1 MMRTMVLVAIASLA
15 AAAPAAAQNEEAL
28 KSFFEGHR
36 VTVRI
41 DMPGTQEGVD
51 VYADARRAFDM
62 NAYRSGVRKYGV
74 ALRSGES
81 ATVTLIKVKKDLI
94 EFQLDGGGYG
104 TFSDDTST
112 SVNMPLLEK
121 SEREKDLE
129 HRLKDEDDRERR
141 RQIQHELDDLRDRRE
156 RENRRITAE
165 RERAEAAKAELIADR
180 RLRGGSRFNLRYA
193 DRVPAGIRP
202 EEVVAALTEY
212 VDFGTAGFRASQPP
226 LPIAPLPPPADVSQL
241 RKGMTRGDVERLLGS
256 PAESS
261 RRVSGEIAIS
271 TFVFLAGD
279 DRVTADFVED
289 LLVRYTISSR

>member
-1 MMRTMVLVAIASLA
+1 MTRTMVLAAVVSLVAS
-15 AAAPAAAQNEEAL
+15 APVAAQNEEAL

-62 NAYRSGVRKYGV
+62 DGYRSSLRKYGV

-104 TFSDDTST
+104 TFSDDTSS
-112 SVNMPLLEK
+112 SVHMPLLEK
-121 SEREKDLE
+121 SEREKELE
-129 HRLKDEDDRERR
+129 RRLRDEDDRERR
-141 RQIQHELDDLRDRRE
+141 RQIEHELDDLRERRE

-165 RERAEAAKAELIADR
+165 RERAEAAKAELIAER

-193 DRVPAGIRP
+193 DRVPTGMRP
-202 EEVVAALTEY
+202 EEVMTALDEY
-212 VDFGTAGFRASQPP
+212 VDFRVMAGFAAS
-226 LPIAPLPPPADVSQL
+226 LPASLVPTPPADITQL

-256 PAESS
+256 PAEASQKT
-261 RRVSGEIAIS
+261 RDEITIS
-271 TFVFLAGD
+271 TLIFQAGD
-279 DRVTADFVED
+279 YHVTADFVED
-289 LLVRYTISSR
+289 LLVRYTIASR